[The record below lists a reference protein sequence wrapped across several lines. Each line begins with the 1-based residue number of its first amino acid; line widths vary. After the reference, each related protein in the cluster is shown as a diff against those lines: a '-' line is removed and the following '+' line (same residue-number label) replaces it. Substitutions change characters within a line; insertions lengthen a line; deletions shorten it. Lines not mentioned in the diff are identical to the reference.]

1 MTLRRGGD
9 YLALWVLVFLGRL
22 LRVLGILLIVRL
34 VLRAFAAQRR
44 ARGPAPADTA
54 ARDLVRDRVCNTFLA
69 RERALRAQVAGR
81 EEFFCSAACR
91 DRRLHEA
98 APSAPAP

>member
-1 MTLRRGGD
+1 M
-9 YLALWVLVFLGRL
+9 VLVFLGRL
-22 LRVLGILLIVRL
+22 LRILGILLLVRL

-44 ARGPAPADTA
+44 ASGAARGDGA
-54 ARDLVRDRVCNTFLA
+54 ARDLVRDRVCNTFRA
-69 RERALRAQVAGR
+69 RERAIRAQVGGR